1 MESVWDYP
9 RPPAVAPSDE
19 LVRVV
24 HNGRVLARSTR
35 TVRVLET
42 AHAPAYYIPADD
54 VDWTQLRETDRHTIC
69 EYKGMASYADL
80 IAPRIADV
88 CWWYPDPTPGYEAIR
103 GAVCFYPQKL
113 DLCEVDGEAVTPL
126 PSNFYGDWPTSRIVG
141 PYKGAPGTEG
151 W

>member
-1 MESVWDYP
+1 MWDYP
-9 RPPAVAPSDE
+9 RPPVVVPSDE

-24 HNGRVLARSTR
+24 HAGRVLAESTR
-35 TVRVLET
+35 TLRVLET

-54 VDWTQLRETDRHTIC
+54 VDWQFLVEVAGQTVC
-69 EYKGMASYADL
+69 EYKGAASYADL
-80 IAPRIADV
+80 RLPDGSHVGRV
-88 CWWYPDPTPGYEAIR
+88 CWWYPRPRPGYEAIR
-103 GAVCFYPQKL
+103 DAVCFYPQRV

-126 PSNFYGDWPTSRIVG
+126 ESPFYGDWPTSRIVG